1 MSADTTPPPPRHKE
15 LLDEWISNNYEE
27 YCDFT
32 EMMHSVDGIG
42 FERVFNFASKLAP
55 GFKKAVILRMKDDR
69 ATDFKNLEEMLHEAK
84 IGNKL
89 LAGFENPLP
98 DSMTTPML
106 AWLFRG
112 RSFECMVELGEEL
125 IRNGKMSFLR
135 RMAAKLLIKG
145 IINTSISID
154 ARTEDDWRQFCE
166 EQDDLGVV
174 PTVTLKIVSKF
185 KSAPTPAETENSETA
200 EKKKPKMRTAE
211 RKPLKE
217 LLTEDYLLELIEER
231 VTVKKRAKDI
241 AMLYIALD
249 KAHVLHSCTIV
260 EFHSAL
266 DEAFG
271 EKAGYKKI
279 HVRGVQDAHRTFM
292 SRVQN
297 RLVIDFPE
305 NKAELADIRD
315 FLDLPAYAAV

>member
-1 MSADTTPPPPRHKE
+1 MSADTTPPLKHKE
-15 LLDEWISNNYEE
+15 LLDEWISKNYEE

-32 EMMHSVDGIG
+32 EMMHSADGIG
-42 FERVFNFASKLAP
+42 FERVFDYASKLAP
-55 GFKKAVILRMKDDR
+55 GYKKAVILRMKDDQ
-69 ATDFKNLEEMLHEAK
+69 ATDFKNLEEILNEAK
-84 IGNKL
+84 IGNVL
-89 LAGFENPLP
+89 LTGIENPVP
-98 DSMTTPML
+98 DSMIPPML

-125 IRNGKMSFLR
+125 IRSGKMSFLQR
-135 RMAAKLLIKG
+135 IASKLVIKSV
-145 IINTSISID
+145 IKASLSID
-154 ARTEDDWRQFCE
+154 ARTEDDWRRFCE
-166 EQDDLGVV
+166 EQDDLGIV
-174 PTVTLKIVSKF
+174 PTVTLKTVSKF
-185 KSAPTPAETENSETA
+185 KSSATVSDTEIVETT
-200 EKKKPKMRTAE
+200 EKKKPKARVAE
-211 RKPLKE
+211 RKPIKE
-217 LLTEDYLLELIEER
+217 LITDDYLIDLIEER

-279 HVRGVQDAHRTFM
+279 HVRGVQDAHKTFM

-297 RLVIDFPE
+297 KLVIDFPE
-305 NKAELADIRD
+305 NKSELAEIRS
-315 FLDLPAYAAV
+315 FLDIPAYADL

>member
-1 MSADTTPPPPRHKE
+1 MSADTSPPPRHKE

-32 EMMHSVDGIG
+32 EMMHSADGVG
-42 FERVFNFASKLAP
+42 FERVFNFASKLVP
-55 GFKKAVILRMKDDR
+55 GFKKAVMLRMKDDR
-69 ATDFKNLEEMLHEAK
+69 ATDFKNLEEMLVEAK

-98 DSMTTPML
+98 DSMIPAML

-112 RSFECMVELGEEL
+112 RSYECMVEMGEEL
-125 IRNGKMSFLR
+125 IRSGKLSFLGR
-135 RMAAKLLIKG
+135 LVSKLTIKGLIKA
-145 IINTSISID
+145 SILND
-154 ARTEDDWRQFCE
+154 MRTEDDWRRFCE

-174 PTVTLKIVSKF
+174 PTVTLKIVNKF
-185 KSAPTPAETENSETA
+185 QSVPTAVEPETDNSA
-200 EKKKPKMRTAE
+200 EKKKPRTRTAE

-217 LLTEDYLLELIEER
+217 LLTEEYLLDLIEER

-249 KAHVLHSCTIV
+249 KAHVLHTCTIV

-271 EKAGYKKI
+271 SKTGYKKI
-279 HVRGVQDAHRTFM
+279 HVRGVQDAHKTFM

-305 NKAELADIRD
+305 NKAELADLQ
-315 FLDLPAYAAV
+315 FQLDLPESA

>member
-1 MSADTTPPPPRHKE
+1 
-15 LLDEWISNNYEE
+15 
-27 YCDFT
+27 
-32 EMMHSVDGIG
+32 
-42 FERVFNFASKLAP
+42 
-55 GFKKAVILRMKDDR
+55 
-69 ATDFKNLEEMLHEAK
+69 
-84 IGNKL
+84 
-89 LAGFENPLP
+89 
-98 DSMTTPML
+98 
-106 AWLFRG
+106 
-112 RSFECMVELGEEL
+112 MVELGEEL
-125 IRNGKMSFLR
+125 IRSGKLSFLR
-135 RMAAKLLIKG
+135 RLSSKLVIKSV
-145 IINTSISID
+145 IKTSLSID
-154 ARTEDDWRQFCE
+154 ARTEDDWRRFCE
-166 EQDDLGVV
+166 EQDDLGVI
-174 PTVTLKIVSKF
+174 PTVTLKTVSKF
-185 KSAPTPAETENSETA
+185 KSPATVDDSEIVGAA
-200 EKKKPKMRTAE
+200 EKKKPKTRTAE

-217 LLTEDYLLELIEER
+217 LLTDDYLLDLIEER

-279 HVRGVQDAHRTFM
+279 HVRGVQDAHKTFM

-297 RLVIDFPE
+297 KLVIDFPE

>member
-1 MSADTTPPPPRHKE
+1 MSADTTPPPRHKE

-32 EMMHSVDGIG
+32 EMMHSADGVG
-42 FERVFNFASKLAP
+42 FERVFNFASKLVP
-55 GFKKAVILRMKDDR
+55 GYRKAVMLRMKDDR
-69 ATDFKNLEEMLHEAK
+69 ATDFKDLENLIHEAK
-84 IGNKL
+84 IGSKL
-89 LAGFENPLP
+89 LAGIENPLP
-98 DSMTTPML
+98 DSMIPAML

-112 RSFECMVELGEEL
+112 RSYECMIEMGEEL
-125 IRNGKMSFLR
+125 IRGGKLSFLGR
-135 RMAAKLLIKG
+135 IVTKLTIKG
-145 IINTSISID
+145 LVKSSILNEM
-154 ARTEDDWRQFCE
+154 RTEDDWRNFCE
-166 EQDDLGVV
+166 EQDELGVV
-174 PTVTLKIVSKF
+174 PVVTSKIVSKF
-185 KSAPTPAETENSETA
+185 QSQADISDNEAVKTA
-200 EKKKPKMRTAE
+200 EKKKPGTRTAE

>member
-1 MSADTTPPPPRHKE
+1 MSADTTPPLKHKE

-32 EMMHSVDGIG
+32 EMMHSADGVG
-42 FERVFNFASKLAP
+42 FERVFDFASKLAP

-69 ATDFKNLEEMLHEAK
+69 ATDFKNLEDILNEAK
-84 IGNKL
+84 VGNIL

-98 DSMTTPML
+98 DSMIPPML

-125 IRNGKMSFLR
+125 IRSGKMSFLR
-135 RMAAKLLIKG
+135 RMASKLVIKSV
-145 IINTSISID
+145 IKTSLSID
-154 ARTEDDWRQFCE
+154 ARTEDDWRRFCE
-166 EQDDLGVV
+166 EQDDLGIV
-174 PTVTLKIVSKF
+174 PTVTLKTVSKF
-185 KSAPTPAETENSETA
+185 KSPATVADTEIAATT
-200 EKKKPKMRTAE
+200 EKKKPKARVAE

-217 LLTEDYLLELIEER
+217 LLTDDYLLDLIEER

-249 KAHVLHSCTIV
+249 KAHALHSCTIV

-279 HVRGVQDAHRTFM
+279 HVRGVQDAHKTFM

-297 RLVIDFPE
+297 KLVIDFPE